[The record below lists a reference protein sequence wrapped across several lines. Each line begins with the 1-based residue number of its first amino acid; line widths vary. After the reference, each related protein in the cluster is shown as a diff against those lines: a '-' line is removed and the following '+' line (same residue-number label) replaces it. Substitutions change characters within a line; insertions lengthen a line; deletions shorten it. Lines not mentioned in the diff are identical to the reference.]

1 MFQKEI
7 FQKRLKQLREEHP
20 QFTTQK
26 EFSEFIEVSQPT
38 LVSYERGSGKP
49 PIDVLCNI
57 AEKCKVSVDWL
68 CGASDVRCA
77 IDKAETYADAFE
89 TLTYLRDKIGFKVEI
104 FKDTDPA
111 HRDEPPS
118 ATISTGFIP
127 SVFLEEWESVYT
139 AYKNGSIKEKYYR
152 LIMNDMLSKYDVLVN
167 DEKEF
172 DYFVANWEED
182 QQRKLW

>member
-20 QFTTQK
+20 QFSTQK
-26 EFSEFIEVSQPT
+26 EFSEFIGVSQPT

-68 CGASDVRCA
+68 CGASDVRRT
-77 IDKAETYADAFE
+77 IDKSETYADAFE

-104 FKDTDPA
+104 FKDTDPV
-111 HRDEPPS
+111 HRDKPPL
-118 ATISTGFIP
+118 ATISTDSLTSIF
-127 SVFLEEWESVYT
+127 FDEWESVYT

-152 LIMNDMLSKYDVLVN
+152 LIMNDMLSKYSVHIDDELAYEFFMN
-167 DEKEF
+167 D
-172 DYFVANWEED
+172 WEEE
-182 QQRKLW
+182 QQRKPW

>member
-89 TLTYLRDKIGFKVEI
+89 TLTYLRGKIGFKVEI

-111 HRDEPPS
+111 HRDEPPL
-118 ATISTGFIP
+118 ATISTDPLTSI
-127 SVFLEEWESVYT
+127 FLDEWESVYT
-139 AYKNGSIKEKYYR
+139 AYKNASIKEKYYR
-152 LIMNDMLSKYDVLVN
+152 LIMNDMLFKYSVRLDDDMEYSGFLQ
-167 DEKEF
+167 
-172 DYFVANWEED
+172 NWGME
-182 QQRKLW
+182 QLL